1 MSNNT
6 NKIDRLGTRIY
17 AVTFLEYTNPLKD
30 CVAFNPTGEI
40 GKAEYI
46 HTEPRTGTILVSE
59 AHIDSIKKFGIK
71 DLNFVGYLPDNLF
84 YL

>member
-1 MSNNT
+1 MNNI
-6 NKIDRLGTRIY
+6 NRINHLGSRIY
-17 AVTFLEYTNPLKD
+17 SVTFLEYTNPLKE

-46 HTEPRTGTILVSE
+46 YTERGTGKLLVSE
-59 AHIDSIKKFGIK
+59 SHVEDIKKFGIK

>member
-1 MSNNT
+1 MNNNV
-6 NKIDRLGTRIY
+6 NKINSLGTRIY
-17 AVTFLEYTNPLKD
+17 AATFLEYTNPLKE

-46 HTEPRTGTILVSE
+46 HTEQRTGKILVSE
-59 AHIDSIKKFGIK
+59 AHVEDIKKFGIK
-71 DLNFVGYLPDNLF
+71 DLSFVGYLPDNFF

>member
-1 MSNNT
+1 MT
-6 NKIDRLGTRIY
+6 NKINHLGTRIY

-30 CVAFNPTGEI
+30 CVSFNPTGEI

-46 HTEPRTGTILVSE
+46 YTEPRTGTILVSE

-71 DLNFVGYLPDNLF
+71 DLTFVGFLPDKFF

>member
-6 NKIDRLGTRIY
+6 NKISHLGSRIY
-17 AVTFLEYTNPLKD
+17 LATFLEYTNALKE

-40 GKAEYI
+40 GKAEYLY
-46 HTEPRTGTILVSE
+46 TERNTGRILVSE
-59 AHIDSIKKFGIK
+59 SHVEDIKKFGIK
-71 DLNFVGYLPDNLF
+71 DLSFVGYLSDNLF